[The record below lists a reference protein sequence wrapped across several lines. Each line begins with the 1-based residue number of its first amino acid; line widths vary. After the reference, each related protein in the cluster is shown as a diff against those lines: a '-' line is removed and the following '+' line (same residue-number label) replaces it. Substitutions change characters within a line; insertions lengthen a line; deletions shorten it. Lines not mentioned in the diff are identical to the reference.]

1 MPDNDDSGKN
11 TEQQLTEEMKAFAEA
26 LKDEFVKAYGDRGGR
41 AFAARV
47 GNTDH
52 TSVSRYLR
60 GERLATKWFLDRFE
74 QDAKDQGCPVPPA
87 RMQRLRQ
94 LRSAALRSS
103 RNSNY
108 RLQAMVEDLEA
119 LLEEV
124 RLQRCLDREQ
134 IDVQRHA
141 RTAALDENRA
151 LLERCEQLQQDLAA
165 VCGELTLVRGERDEA
180 ETGEREAERGR
191 HQAEQGNAALRRQ
204 LEAASVYV
212 RDVHTQLADKERH
225 GERMAQTITSLQHE
239 VSVLRRQLS
248 TYQQPVTAG
257 AAPATAPR
265 GVAAVTESAARS
277 VGAPAAPSSGG
288 EKQTPTQARQDP
300 RELARKQT
308 LWFLTALAGFAAAFT
323 SISWGMDHVGGDH
336 GWPASGVTCV
346 ISGLVML
353 LTFFPFALGRFMRIE
368 SAMRPD
374 IASEPSDSSDD
385 YLYSYPPMV

>member
-1 MPDNDDSGKN
+1 MPDNDGSGKN
-11 TEQQLTEEMKAFAEA
+11 TEQQLTEERKAFAEA

-41 AFAARV
+41 AFAARA

-60 GERLATKWFLDRFE
+60 GERLASEWFLDRFE
-74 QDAKDQGCPVPPA
+74 QDARDQGCPVPPA

-103 RNSNY
+103 GNSNY

-134 IDVQRHA
+134 IDVLRHA

-151 LLERCEQLQQDLAA
+151 LLERCEHLQQDLAA
-165 VCGELTLVRGERDEA
+165 VCSELTLARGEREEA
-180 ETGEREAERGR
+180 ETGKREAERGR
-191 HQAEQGNAALRRQ
+191 HQAEQDNAALQRQ

-212 RDVHTQLADKERH
+212 RDVHTQLADTERH
-225 GERMAQTITSLQHE
+225 GEQMAQTITSLQHE

-257 AAPATAPR
+257 AAPATVTR
-265 GVAAVTESAARS
+265 FVAVATESTAHS
-277 VGAPAAPSSGG
+277 TGAPTAPSSGG
-288 EKQTPTQARQDP
+288 EKHAPKQSRQDP

-308 LWFLTALAGFAAAFT
+308 LWFLTALATFAAAFI
-323 SISWGMDHVGGDH
+323 SISWGMDHIGGDH

-346 ISGLVML
+346 ITGLAML
-353 LTFFPFALGRFMRIE
+353 LTFFPFTLGRLMRIE
-368 SAMRPD
+368 SAMHPD
-374 IASEPSDSSDD
+374 IASEHSDSSDD
-385 YLYSYPPMV
+385 WFYSYPPMV